1 MSKKNL
7 VFKKT
12 LVAHALTVAFGVGV
26 LAVGANQTA
35 MAQSNT
41 VGTVYGKVVAG
52 TATSV
57 VLKNTD
63 TNLTRTVTIDAT
75 GKYQATALPSGHYK
89 ATLLKDS
96 SVLATTELDVLSGQG
111 AEPDFGAAANAG
123 VQSIEVSA
131 RRSRIDVSNST
142 NGATFTAKELA
153 KLPVAR
159 NVDAIIQLAPNT
171 TRGDPTYA
179 AGASFAGGGASENAY
194 YINGFPVTNPL
205 TQLGASELP
214 FGAIAQADI
223 LVGGYGV
230 EFGRSVGG
238 VVNITGKSGTNNW
251 EVGATASITPNA
263 LRATPLDYYYPVIG
277 ASNTKTTDGTLRF
290 RRQDNS
296 TEQKQ
301 VGAYVGG
308 PIIKDKLFMFLA
320 AEATTTDFSGVYNGR
335 TSTTN
340 AVNGWQQQT
349 TKLNRYY
356 SKFDWNITD
365 NHRLELTALGDL
377 PKVDNKYS
385 SYDYTTR
392 VVGSKI
398 NSSDHQEN
406 NGANGGEVQILKYTG
421 NLTDNLTLTGSYGQS
436 KATHIYQPAGYNPN
450 VFQVA
455 ADANNQAPGFNYNSP
470 QGFSGNLPFSG
481 STDTVKAFRLDLEY
495 KLGQHTL
502 RAGLDNNSMTS
513 LNAGD
518 SAAGGGNWTYLK
530 STTPN
535 LPTAV
540 AGGTVPALT
549 PYGGLAA
556 QGYYVEKILSST
568 VSNAYADQAAQY
580 IEDRYQITK
589 DILLTAGLRN
599 EQFSN
604 SNQDKVKYIEMKNQL
619 APRFSAAWDVNG
631 DSSLKVFGSAG
642 RYTVQMPTVV
652 ALRGANGSL
661 NTNQYFAY
669 TGTDAN
675 GSPTGLTQLTNVL
688 SANNEYGQAKDPKV
702 ITSTGLKPSYQ
713 DEITLGFEKAYSANL
728 NFGAKVTYR
737 TLRSTID
744 DFCDQRPFDKW
755 AARNNVSTANWQGF
769 GCASFNPGE
778 DNDFLVDFNDANPAT
793 ARKNYTKVH
802 LTAADLGFEK
812 AERKYTAVDLFAEHP
827 YRSGWYGKLNYTWSR
842 STGNTEGQT
851 LSDTNTGQADVAATQ
866 TWDYRELMLY
876 ANGLLP
882 NDRTHQ
888 IKAYGF
894 YDLTPQL
901 SVGGNLLLAAGR
913 PRSCSG
919 TNPTPAD
926 SPNYTSASHYCFGA
940 TGAQNIPSP
949 RGTVGNLEWDRR
961 LDLNI
966 VYKPSFLS
974 GLSLKLDV
982 FNVFDAQTVQK
993 VVERYNTANVRYA
1006 IYEGVLSYSAPRTAK
1021 LTAEYNYKF

>member
-7 VFKKT
+7 VFRKT

-26 LAVGANQTA
+26 LSVGVVPNA

-41 VGTVYGKVVAG
+41 VGTVFGKVVAG
-52 TATSV
+52 SATSV

-63 TNLTRTVTIDAT
+63 TNLTRTIAIDAT
-75 GKYQATALPSGHYK
+75 GKFQGTALPAGHYK
-89 ATLLKDS
+89 ATLMKDS
-96 SVLATTELDVLSGQG
+96 TVLANAELDVFAGQG
-111 AEPDFGAAANAG
+111 VEPDFGAAANAG

-131 RRSRIDVSNST
+131 RRSRIDVSTAT

-159 NVDAIIQLAPNT
+159 NVEAIVQLAPNT

-214 FGAIAQADI
+214 FGAIAQADV
-223 LVGGYGV
+223 LVGGFGA

-251 EVGATASITPNA
+251 EVGAMASITPNA
-263 LRATPLDYYYPVIG
+263 LRATPLDYYYPIIG

-301 VGAYVGG
+301 IGAYVGG

-320 AEATTTDFSGVYNGR
+320 AEATTTDFSGVFNGR

-340 AVNGWQQQT
+340 AVNGWQEQK

-365 NHRLELTALGDL
+365 DHRLELTALGDL
-377 PKVDNKYS
+377 PKVDNKYY

-392 VVGSKI
+392 AVGSKV

-421 NLTDNLTLTGSYGQS
+421 NLTDNLTLTASYGQS
-436 KATHIYQPAGYNPN
+436 KATHIYLPAGYNAS
-450 VFQVA
+450 VFQVT
-455 ADANNQAPGFNYNSP
+455 ADANNQVPGLNYASP

-495 KLGQHTL
+495 KLGQHTI
-502 RAGLDNNSMTS
+502 RGGLDNNSMTS

-518 SAAGGGNWTYLK
+518 ASAGGGNWTYLK

-535 LPTAV
+535 LPTSV

-589 DILLTAGLRN
+589 NVLLTLGLRN

-631 DSSLKVFGSAG
+631 DSSMKVFGSAG
-642 RYTVQMPTVV
+642 RYAVQMPTVV

-675 GSPTGLTQLTNVL
+675 GTPTGLTQLTNVL

-702 ITSTGLKPSYQ
+702 ITATGLKPSFQ

-755 AARNNVSTANWQGF
+755 AARNNVDTSNWNGF

-778 DNDFLVDFNDANPAT
+778 ANDFLVDFNDANPAT
-793 ARKNYTKVH
+793 ARKSYTKVH
-802 LTAADLGFEK
+802 LSAEDLGFEK
-812 AERKYTAVDLFAEHP
+812 AERKYTALDLFAEHP
-827 YRSGWYGKLNYTWSR
+827 YRNGWYGKVNYTWSR

-888 IKAYGF
+888 VKAYGF
-894 YDLTPQL
+894 YDLTPEWT
-901 SVGGNLLLAAGR
+901 VGGNLLLAAGR
-913 PRSCSG
+913 PRSCLGS
-919 TNPTPAD
+919 NPTPAD
-926 SPNYTSASHYCFGA
+926 SPNYNSASHYCFGV
-940 TGAQNIPSP
+940 TGTQNVPTP
-949 RGTVGNLEWDRR
+949 RGTVGHLEWDRR
-961 LDLNI
+961 LDMNV
-966 VYKPSFLS
+966 VYKPAFVK

-1006 IYEGVLSYSAPRTAK
+1006 IYEGVLSYSAPRSAK